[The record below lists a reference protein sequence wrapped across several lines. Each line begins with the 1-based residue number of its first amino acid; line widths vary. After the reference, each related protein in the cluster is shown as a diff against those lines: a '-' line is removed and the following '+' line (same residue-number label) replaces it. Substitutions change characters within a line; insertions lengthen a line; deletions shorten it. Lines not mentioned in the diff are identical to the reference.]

1 MQKSKFL
8 NCVIV
13 ACLGIIVAGSTKYVS
28 QKMCYAEADIYD
40 GNYHD
45 IAFDYDND
53 NDIFEETDLYTEE
66 REKRNTTS
74 AYIYNNNLGGQKMNN
89 KINQLK
95 ELIQKSNNI
104 VFFGG
109 AGVSTESNIPDFRSS
124 SGLFSER
131 LNKNFTPEQLVSH
144 TFFVRYPDEFFKF
157 YKDKLIYQD
166 AKPNNAHKA
175 LAKLEEIG
183 KLKAVVTQN
192 IDGLH
197 QMAGSKTVYELH
209 GSVHRNY
216 CTKCHKFFDLDSML
230 ALDGNIPHC
239 DKCGG
244 VVKPDVV
251 LYEEGLDNSTI
262 EGAIRAISSADLLII
277 GGTSLV
283 VYPAASFINY
293 YRGKDMVLINKSSTG
308 YDNEASLVIND
319 AIGEVLKE
327 AVLDVYK

>member
-1 MQKSKFL
+1 M
-8 NCVIV
+8 
-13 ACLGIIVAGSTKYVS
+13 
-28 QKMCYAEADIYD
+28 
-40 GNYHD
+40 
-45 IAFDYDND
+45 ND
-53 NDIFEETDLYTEE
+53 
-66 REKRNTTS
+66 
-74 AYIYNNNLGGQKMNN
+74 
-89 KINQLK
+89 KIKELK
-95 ELIQKSNNI
+95 ELIEKSNNI

-144 TFFVRYPDEFFKF
+144 TFFVKYPDEFFKF
-157 YKDKLIYQD
+157 YKDKLIYPE

-175 LAKLEEIG
+175 LAKLEEMG
-183 KLKAVVTQN
+183 KLNAVITQN

-197 QMAGSKTVYELH
+197 QMAGSKKVLELH

-216 CTKCHKFFDLDSML
+216 CTKCHKFFDLDEML
-230 ALDGNIPHC
+230 ALPGNIPHC
-239 DKCGG
+239 DKCGA

-251 LYEEGLDNSTI
+251 LYEKGLDNDVINETI
-262 EGAIRAISSADLLII
+262 KALTYADLLII

-293 YRGKDMVLINKSSTG
+293 YRGRDMVLINKSSTG
-308 YDNEASLVIND
+308 YDNMASLVIND

-327 AVLDVYK
+327 AVLDVY